1 MAVADT
7 QTALL
12 HCKNRHKNRCVNLY
26 IIFTAKYVR
35 ETNVIN
41 GETTCT
47 KKPIF
52 SHLCLLKK
60 LQVLHASPTT
70 NRQTT
75 CSIFLRPAGSSMYG
89 SPPIYCIWHTCIL
102 ITHVGT
108 WIMGVE
114 MIKWHNSAMYG
125 CRSKSVGTGLDWCLG
140 CMPAL
145 PVTQSTAAV
154 AVCCLWCYT
163 GVIPLALPFTC
174 YL

>member
-52 SHLCLLKK
+52 SHLCFLKNCKFYMHRQLQTNK
-60 LQVLHASPTT
+60 LPAAYFWDQPGAVCTVTT
-70 NRQTT
+70 DILYMAYLYPHNPCRY
-75 CSIFLRPAGSSMYG
+75 MDYG
-89 SPPIYCIWHTCIL
+89 S
-102 ITHVGT
+102 G
-108 WIMGVE
+108 
-114 MIKWHNSAMYG
+114 
-125 CRSKSVGTGLDWCLG
+125 DD
-140 CMPAL
+140 
-145 PVTQSTAAV
+145 
-154 AVCCLWCYT
+154 
-163 GVIPLALPFTC
+163 
-174 YL
+174 